1 MKKNTKKA
9 FNNTHAVDLNDQDL
23 PQIVDI
29 DSLAS
34 YDDDHLDR
42 YHNHLQSEREKVL
55 HGGNDTHPWE
65 VEICY
70 VQREIKMRSARRVAH
85 EKYIRTNPDLFQ
97 DNFSSFE

>member
-9 FNNTHAVDLNDQDL
+9 FGTSYALDLNDQDL
-23 PQIVDI
+23 PQIVDM
-29 DSLAS
+29 DALSS

-42 YHNHLQSEREKVL
+42 HHNYLQAEREKVL
-55 HGGNDTHPWE
+55 HSGSDTHPWE

-70 VQREIKMRSARRVAH
+70 VQREIKIRNTRRVAH

>member
-9 FNNTHAVDLNDQDL
+9 FGGSNFDLSDQDL
-23 PQIVDI
+23 PQIVDM
-29 DSLAS
+29 DSLSS

-55 HGGNDTHPWE
+55 HSGSDTHPWE

-70 VQREIKMRSARRVAH
+70 VQREIKLRSARRVAH
-85 EKYIRTNPDLFQ
+85 EKYVRTNPELFQ
-97 DNFSSFE
+97 ESFSSFE